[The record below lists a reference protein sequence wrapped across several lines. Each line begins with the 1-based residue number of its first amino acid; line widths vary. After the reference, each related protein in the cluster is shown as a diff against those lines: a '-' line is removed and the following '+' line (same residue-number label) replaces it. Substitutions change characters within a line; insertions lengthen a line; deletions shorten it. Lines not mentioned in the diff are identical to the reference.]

1 MGRAEGLVLD
11 LDGTVYFGDDPIP
24 GAAKAIERLRQSGVP
39 MCFATNTTRR
49 PRSDLVTRL
58 SSMGIEVNADEL
70 FTAPVAAARWLAG
83 VGATRVSLLLAELTF
98 EEFVGFTLDDE
109 TPEYVVVGDLGEEWS
124 FDRLNLAFRALMRGA
139 KLVAIQKNRFWDP
152 GGGLCLDAGPF
163 VAALEYASGRD
174 AVLVGKPSTAFFATA
189 AGFLGVPL
197 DRVVVVG
204 DSVVNDV
211 VGGQR
216 AGCLG
221 VAVRTGTF
229 RDEHLEGLER
239 PPDAVLDTIAD
250 LPRWLAIDE
259 TS

>member
-11 LDGTVYFGDDPIP
+11 LDGTVYFGNQPVP
-24 GAAKAIERLRQSGVP
+24 GVAEAIEKLRQAGVP

-49 PRSDLVTRL
+49 PRSDLVARL
-58 SSMGIEVNADEL
+58 ASMGIEVSADEL
-70 FTAPVAAARWLAG
+70 FTAPVAAARWLAE
-83 VGATRVSLLLAELTF
+83 VGATRVSLLLAGPTY
-98 EEFVGFTLDDE
+98 EEFSGFTLDDE
-109 TPEYVVVGDLGEEWS
+109 TPEYVVVGDLGEEWT
-124 FDRLNLAFRALMRGA
+124 FDRLNRAFRALMHGA
-139 KLVAIQKNRFWDP
+139 ALVAIQKNRFWDP

-189 AGFLGVPL
+189 AGFVGVPL
-197 DRVVVVG
+197 DRVAAVG

-229 RDEHLEGLER
+229 RNTHLEGLER
-239 PPDAVLDTIAD
+239 PPDAVLDSLAA
-250 LPRWLAIDE
+250 LPAWLGL
-259 TS
+259 T

>member
-1 MGRAEGLVLD
+1 MMWSAEGLVLD
-11 LDGTVYFGDDPIP
+11 LDGTVYISDQPVP
-24 GAAKAIERLRQSGVP
+24 GAAEAIEQLRRAGVP

-49 PRSDLVTRL
+49 PRSDLVARL
-58 SSMGIEVNADEL
+58 ASMGIEVAVEEL

-83 VGATRVSLLLAELTF
+83 VRATRVSLLLAEPTF
-98 EEFVGFTLDDE
+98 EEFREFSLDDE
-109 TPEYVVVGDLGEEWS
+109 KPEYVVAGDLGEEWT

-139 KLVAIQKNRFWDP
+139 ELVAIQKNRFWDP

-163 VAALEYASGRD
+163 IAALEYASGRD
-174 AVLVGKPSTAFFATA
+174 AVLVGKPSTAFFVTA
-189 AGFLGVPL
+189 ADSLGVPL
-197 DRVVVVG
+197 DRVAVVG

-239 PPDAVLDTIAD
+239 PPDAVLESLAE
-250 LPRWLAIDE
+250 LPAWLGLD
-259 TS
+259 